1 MKLLLTS
8 AGFTNMVIINALVSL
23 VEKPLDELTLA
34 FIPTAANV
42 EEDDKGWL
50 IDDLMNIKKLGLQT
64 IDIVDIS
71 ALPPEIVQ
79 KRLMAANVLVFGGG
93 NTFHLMHWIEKSGL
107 KESLS
112 ELIKTRIYV
121 GISAGSMVATKS
133 LVLSD
138 SKMLY
143 SEHTGGVDSME
154 GLGFVNFHI
163 RPHLNSSFF
172 PNVTV
177 EKVAEI
183 AQTVQDTVYAIDDD
197 TAIKVVD
204 GDIEVISEG
213 KWKKYERREA
223 DGKGF

>member
-8 AGFTNMVIINALVSL
+8 AGFTNMAIINALLSL
-23 VEKPLDELTLA
+23 VEKPLDELKLA

-50 IDDLMNIKKLGLQT
+50 IDDMMNIKKLGLLS

-71 ALPPEIVQ
+71 ALSKEIVQ
-79 KRLMAANVLVFGGG
+79 KRLTAANIFVFGGG

-107 KESLS
+107 KDSLA
-112 ELIKTRIYV
+112 ELIKTRVYV

-154 GLGFVNFHI
+154 GLGFVDFHI
-163 RPHLNSSFF
+163 RPHLNSLFF

-177 EKVAEI
+177 EKVGEI
-183 AQTVQDTVYAIDDD
+183 AQTVQESIYAIDDD

-204 GDIEVISEG
+204 GAIQVVSEG